1 VFDQL
6 TQVVQGD
13 PPCLN
18 DVRFSPE
25 FIDFVNTWSVVLAT
39 GHLLTSLTDLCRN
52 HINLSNFETLEQ
64 NYLIVYR
71 YKYTIKMKFKAV
83 L

>member
-25 FIDFVNTWSVVLAT
+25 FIDFVNTWFVLCVLDNR
-39 GHLLTSLTDLCRN
+39 HLIIIITAIKVIIIMIIVT
-52 HINLSNFETLEQ
+52 IIITYIFLS
-64 NYLIVYR
+64 
-71 YKYTIKMKFKAV
+71 TISK
-83 L
+83 

>member
-25 FIDFVNTWSVVLAT
+25 FIDFVNTWSVLCVLYNWRLIIIT
-39 GHLLTSLTDLCRN
+39 TITVM
-52 HINLSNFETLEQ
+52 IMYIFLS
-64 NYLIVYR
+64 
-71 YKYTIKMKFKAV
+71 TISK
-83 L
+83 